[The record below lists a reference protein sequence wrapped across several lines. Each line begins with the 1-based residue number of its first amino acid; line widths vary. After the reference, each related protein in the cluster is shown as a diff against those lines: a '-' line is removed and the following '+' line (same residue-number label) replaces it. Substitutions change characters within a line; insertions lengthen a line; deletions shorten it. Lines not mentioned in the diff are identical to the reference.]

1 MCNTTACVRVGKND
15 LGKVRER
22 REASQR
28 NIQSP
33 PRVTF
38 TTESVETWRAAYVYV
53 HIGAVNAVAAQT
65 ALMKPIRSPI

>member
-1 MCNTTACVRVGKND
+1 MCNTTVCTCREERFGKSE
-15 LGKVRER
+15 RER